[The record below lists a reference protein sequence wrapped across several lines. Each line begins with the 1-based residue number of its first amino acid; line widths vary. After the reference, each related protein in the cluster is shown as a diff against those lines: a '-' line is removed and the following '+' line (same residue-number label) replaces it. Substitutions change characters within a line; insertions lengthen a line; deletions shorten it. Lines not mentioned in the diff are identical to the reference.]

1 MVTNEEKTKMEIEE
15 LGMLTGIQYQVNQ
28 EFVELLTALEKI
40 LLHVLSAEQKKQFYQ
55 ELIMIRT
62 NLNII
67 TNDIK
72 NQEKRLQI
80 LNDLV

>member
-62 NLNII
+62 NINII